1 MNNAQAEIPTVRMLG
16 TVLYLIRIETGYQV
30 EHLGFDLSVFIQ
42 IS

>member
-1 MNNAQAEIPTVRMLG
+1 MNNAQAVILG

-30 EHLGFDLSVFIQ
+30 EHLGFDISVFIQ